1 MINHASARDAMSEQ
15 EFKYIVRIADK
26 DLPGDKNIVYALALI
41 KGIGVN
47 TAYALCRKLGIDT
60 RRKLGSL
67 TEEEILKVDE
77 AVRELHKLGLPSW
90 LYNRRRDPASGVDHH
105 IIGAELVLTV
115 KSDIDLMKEIK
126 SWRGIRHMLGLKV
139 RGQRTRTT
147 GRTGLTVGVKRSKGP
162 QG

>member
-1 MINHASARDAMSEQ
+1 MAEQ

-26 DLPGDKNIVYALALI
+26 DLPGDKSIVYALSLI

-60 RRKLGSL
+60 GRKLGSL
-67 TEEEILKVDE
+67 TEEEISKVDE

-90 LYNRRRDPASGVDHH
+90 LYNRRRDPRLGIDRHL
-105 IIGAELVLTV
+105 IGADLVLTV

-126 SWRGIRHMLGLKV
+126 CWRGIRHMLGLKV

-147 GRTGLTVGVKRSKGP
+147 GRTGITVGVKKP
-162 QG
+162 KK

>member
-1 MINHASARDAMSEQ
+1 MAEQ

-26 DLPGDKNIVYALALI
+26 DLPGDKNIVYALSLI

-60 RRKLGSL
+60 GRKLGSL
-67 TEEEILKVDE
+67 TEEEISKVDE

-90 LYNRRRDPASGVDHH
+90 LYNRRRDPRLGIDRHL
-105 IIGAELVLTV
+105 IGADLVLTV

-126 SWRGIRHMLGLKV
+126 CWRGIRHMLGLKV

-147 GRTGLTVGVKRSKGP
+147 GRTGITVGVKKP
-162 QG
+162 KK

>member
-1 MINHASARDAMSEQ
+1 MAEQ

-26 DLPGDKNIVYALALI
+26 DLPGDKNIVYALSLI

-67 TEEEILKVDE
+67 TEEEISKVDE
-77 AVRELHKLGLPSW
+77 AVRELQKLGLLSW
-90 LYNRRRDPASGVDHH
+90 LYNRRQDPRLGIDRHL
-105 IIGAELVLTV
+105 IGADLVLTV

-126 SWRGIRHMLGLKV
+126 CWRGIRHMLGLKV

-147 GRTGLTVGVKRSKGP
+147 GRTGITIGVKKPRK
-162 QG
+162 

>member
-1 MINHASARDAMSEQ
+1 MAEQ

-26 DLPGDKNIVYALALI
+26 DLPGDKNIVYALSLI

-47 TAYALCRKLGIDT
+47 TAYALCRKLGIDAG
-60 RRKLGSL
+60 RKLGSL
-67 TEEEILKVDE
+67 TEEEVSKVDK

-90 LYNRRRDPASGVDHH
+90 LYNRRRDPRLGTDMHLV
-105 IIGAELVLTV
+105 GADLVLTV

-126 SWRGIRHMLGLKV
+126 CWRGIRHMLGLKV

-147 GRTGLTVGVKRSKGP
+147 GRTGITIGVKKPRK
-162 QG
+162 

>member
-1 MINHASARDAMSEQ
+1 MAEQ

-26 DLPGDKNIVYALALI
+26 DLPGDKNIVYALSLI

-47 TAYALCRKLGIDT
+47 AAYALCRKLGIDT
-60 RRKLGSL
+60 GRKLGSL
-67 TEEEILKVDE
+67 TEEEISKVDE

-90 LYNRRRDPASGVDHH
+90 LYNRRRDPRLGIDRHL
-105 IIGAELVLTV
+105 IGADLVLTV

-126 SWRGIRHMLGLKV
+126 CWRGIRHMLGLKV

-147 GRTGLTVGVKRSKGP
+147 GRTGITVGVKKP
-162 QG
+162 KK

>member
-1 MINHASARDAMSEQ
+1 MSEQ
-15 EFKYIVRIADK
+15 EFKYIVRIADR

-47 TAYALCRKLGIDT
+47 TAYAVCRKLGIDT

-67 TEEEILKVDE
+67 TEEEIAKLDA
-77 AVRELHKLGLPSW
+77 AVRELHKLGLPPW
-90 LYNRRRDPASGVDHH
+90 LFNRRRDPILGADRHL
-105 IIGAELVLTV
+105 IGAELVLTV

-126 SWRGIRHMLGLKV
+126 CWRGIRHMLGLKV

-147 GRTGLTVGVKRSKGP
+147 GRTGITVGVKKP
-162 QG
+162 QK